1 MGVTPEPADGFLSKE
16 SSFYGDDDARRDLA
30 ERSSAHYNL
39 ASYWS
44 THDSLPSALVLKLS
58 NHQMFQNTSESR
70 FNMYE
75 GYATGRQL
83 SETVPEFLSRLP
95 PLQTKLAD
103 SGPWIYISNP
113 SHRHTFTGEDIR
125 GLKEGG
131 AELLRAFSKTKAD
144 TEARLATKAKAAVS
158 RNVNI
163 ARKQL
168 ESDILTLARKKGVVS
183 GKWMLFPQPQ
193 DVNRVWSLVAQ
204 ATADGELG
212 HAAKVATDDGSGDR
226 ARLICAYNEDYADE
240 AGVRKSLEC
249 LVRMGL
255 VEGHEPARTN
265 RGIYY
270 KADAFTWLDIFSGN
284 EWGLK
289 PSMYSSK
296 EILRSAKRDQD
307 S

>member
-1 MGVTPEPADGFLSKE
+1 
-16 SSFYGDDDARRDLA
+16 
-30 ERSSAHYNL
+30 
-39 ASYWS
+39 
-44 THDSLPSALVLKLS
+44 
-58 NHQMFQNTSESR
+58 
-70 FNMYE
+70 MYE

-95 PLQTKLAD
+95 PFQTKLSD
-103 SGPWIYISNP
+103 VGPWIYISNP
-113 SHRHTFTGEDIR
+113 SYRHTFTGEDIQ

-131 AELLRAFSKTKAD
+131 AELLHAFSKTKAD
-144 TEARLATKAKAAVS
+144 IESRLATKAKAVVS

-168 ESDILTLARKKGVVS
+168 EKDILTLARKKGVTS

-226 ARLICAYNEDYADE
+226 ARLICAYNEDYANE

-255 VEGHEPARTN
+255 VEGPGPAKTN

-270 KADAFTWLDIFSGN
+270 KADAFTWLDIFSKN

-296 EILRSAKRDQD
+296 EVLQSPKRDQD

>member
-1 MGVTPEPADGFLSKE
+1 
-16 SSFYGDDDARRDLA
+16 
-30 ERSSAHYNL
+30 
-39 ASYWS
+39 
-44 THDSLPSALVLKLS
+44 
-58 NHQMFQNTSESR
+58 MFQNTSESL

-103 SGPWIYISNP
+103 LGPWIYISNP
-113 SHRHTFTGEDIR
+113 SYRHTFTGEDIQ
-125 GLKEGG
+125 GLKEAG
-131 AELLRAFSKTKAD
+131 AELLHAFSKTKAD
-144 TEARLATKAKAAVS
+144 IESRLATKAKAVVS
-158 RNVNI
+158 RNINI

-168 ESDILTLARKKGVVS
+168 EKDILTLARKKGVTS

-240 AGVRKSLEC
+240 AGVRKSLDC

-255 VEGHEPARTN
+255 VEGSGPAKTN

-270 KADAFTWLDIFSGN
+270 KADAFTWLDIFSKN

-296 EILRSAKRDQD
+296 EILQSAKRDEG

>member
-1 MGVTPEPADGFLSKE
+1 MSVTPEPDGFLSKD
-16 SSFYGDDDARRDLA
+16 SSFYGDDGTKQDLA
-30 ERSSAHYNL
+30 ERSPAQNKL

-44 THDSLPSALVLKLS
+44 THASLPSVLVLRS
-58 NHQMFQNTSESR
+58 SHHQTFQNTSKSM

-83 SETVPEFLSRLP
+83 SETVQEFLLRLP
-95 PLQTKLAD
+95 PFQTKLAD
-103 SGPWIYISNP
+103 VGPWIYISNP
-113 SHRHTFTGEDIR
+113 SYRHTFTGENIQ
-125 GLKEGG
+125 GLKEEG
-131 AELLRAFSKTKAD
+131 AELLRAFSTTKAD
-144 TEARLATKAKAAVS
+144 IQSRLATKPKAVIS

-168 ESDILTLARKKGVVS
+168 ERDIFNLARKKGVTS

-204 ATADGELG
+204 ATVEGELG

-226 ARLICAYNEDYADE
+226 ARLICAYNEDYANE
-240 AGVRKSLEC
+240 AEVRKTLEC

-255 VEGHEPARTN
+255 VERPGPAKTN

-270 KADAFTWLDIFSGN
+270 KADAFTWLDIFSKN

-296 EILRSAKRDQD
+296 EILQSTKGDGD
-307 S
+307 C